1 MRIWHGRN
9 VMRVTRF
16 TNLVAVAA
24 LALGLGGCA
33 GLRAS
38 DAILG
43 TRPGYLADFTR
54 SFPNEAAITP
64 RIWVP
69 GLDDGW
75 IPQGL
80 ALVGKHAL
88 VSAYQETDAAKP
100 KCRVFRLEL
109 ATGKPAGHFDM
120 PAPCVHAGGITDIGG
135 GFVVLADT
143 RQDWRIDLEKAFAA
157 GSGEA
162 AARGMIK
169 LGRGFGSAFTFF
181 DGKDLWNGVWVD
193 EKDAA
198 GSKIY
203 RLDLALFD
211 RVGVTVDAGVP
222 LEILPVPI
230 RAQGGALDRQGN
242 LWISSSLGPKFSYLY
257 RVDRKTGAALAT
269 YEMPSRIENIVF
281 DKDDRLWALSES
293 GARKYHRPN
302 DPDFPFIFEIDV
314 AKLK

>member
-1 MRIWHGRN
+1 MRRIA
-9 VMRVTRF
+9 
-16 TNLVAVAA
+16 LLIAA
-24 LALGLGGCA
+24 LAIA
-33 GLRAS
+33 EAAS
-38 DAILG
+38 AQVLG
-43 TRPGYLADFTR
+43 TKPSYIDGPPR
-54 SFPNEAAITP
+54 SYANYEAITP
-64 RIWVP
+64 RLWIP
-69 GLDDGW
+69 GLDEGW

-80 ALVGKHAL
+80 ALIGPHAL
-88 VSAYQETDAAKP
+88 VSAYQETDASKP

-109 ATGKPAGHFDM
+109 ATGKPAGSFDM

-135 GFVVLADT
+135 GFIVLADT
-143 RQDWRIDLEKAFAA
+143 RQDWRIDLEKALAA

-169 LGRGFGSAFTFF
+169 LGTGFGSAFTFF

-203 RLDLALFD
+203 RLPLSVFD
-211 RVGVTVDAGVP
+211 REGTTVDKDVP
-222 LEILPVPI
+222 LEIVPVPI
-230 RAQGGALDRQGN
+230 RAQGGALDRKGN
-242 LWISSSLGPKFSYLY
+242 LWISSSLGPRYSYLY
-257 RVDRKTGAALAT
+257 RVDPRTGTTLAR
-269 YEMPSRIENIVF
+269 YDMPSRIENIVF
-281 DKDDRLWALSES
+281 DKDDRLWAISEA